1 MPPLPIPEFAT
12 HLGEQVALLRTL
24 VEIESP
30 STDKPAVDRIGAV
43 LAERLQGVGANV
55 QRHPQSDAG
64 DHWLAEWGEAAGGI
78 LMLAHMDTVFPLGTL
93 ERIPWR
99 EEDEHLRGPGVLD
112 MKASLAMAVT
122 AIGVLQQTGRLPRRR
137 LTLLCTSDEETG
149 SRTSRA
155 LIERLAAEHLLVLC
169 LEPALPNG
177 ALKTARKGVG
187 IFRLRAMGRA
197 AHAGSNPEQGINA
210 VVEMAHQVLRIAAL
224 AEPDSGTTLNVGVI
238 QGGTRSNVVPDD
250 CRARVDVRVDSLE
263 EADRIETAVRGLR
276 PVLPGA
282 SLEIEGGLN
291 RPPMRRTPLI
301 AQAFSRAQ
309 ELGRALGLE
318 LQEGKTGGGSDANYV
333 APLGIP
339 LLDGLGA
346 VGDGAHSEREF
357 VLKRSLPERTALL
370 AALLS
375 EW

>member
-1 MPPLPIPEFAT
+1 MPALAISVFTERLA
-12 HLGEQVALLRTL
+12 EQVDLLRTL

-30 STDKPAVDRIGAV
+30 STDKQGVDRLGTQ
-43 LAERLQGVGANV
+43 LSERLQGVGANV
-55 QRHPQSDAG
+55 QRQRQSEAG
-64 DHWLAEWGEAAGGI
+64 DLWVAEWAGTGNGI
-78 LMLAHMDTVFPLGTL
+78 LMLAHLDTVFPIGTL
-93 ERIPWR
+93 ARVPWQE
-99 EEDEHLRGPGVLD
+99 EEDRLRGPGVLD

-122 AIGVLQQTGRLPRRR
+122 AIGALRDSNQFPQRR

-155 LIERLAAEHLLVLC
+155 LIERLAAQHALVLC
-169 LEPALPNG
+169 LEPAMPNG

-187 IFRLRAMGRA
+187 IFRLRAVGRA

-210 VVEMAHQVLRIAAL
+210 VIEMAHQVLRIAAL
-224 AEPDSGTTLNVGVI
+224 ADPDHGTTLNVGVI
-238 QGGTRSNVVPDD
+238 QGGTRSNVVPDE

-263 EADRIETAVRGLR
+263 EAERVEAAMHALQ
-276 PVLPGA
+276 PVVPGA
-282 SLEIEGGLN
+282 SLQVEGGLN
-291 RPPMRRTPLI
+291 RPPMARTAPI
-301 AQAFSRAQ
+301 ADAFRRAQ
-309 ELGRALGLE
+309 ELGRSLGLD
-318 LQEGKTGGGSDANYV
+318 LQEGKTGGGSDANFV
-333 APLGIP
+333 APLGIA

-357 VLKRSLPERTALL
+357 VLTRSLPERTALL